1 MDDVGRVHVLKAT
14 EELVQKVSR
23 VLWCKCLGRV
33 YDLVQIT
40 LHEVQHHVPAHKG
53 SEKVFL

>member
-33 YDLVQIT
+33 YDLVQVA

-53 SEKVFL
+53 KVFC